1 MIQGDLWCRQL
12 YPLQLPGGN
21 IPRWSSEKQGH
32 DYIERTKWDQ
42 ISCIFP
48 FSYCFPKSA
57 SPPFRTKKRYCRYLC
72 KLRKN
77 KDLRFF
83 SKLGINVSWAFIPWD
98 WLSSK
103 ATMGKEKQRF
113 YWRKWF
119 SFLFALLRLSP
130 RSSRWS
136 FPISIRKK
144 VTWKDTCR
152 CTCWCIGTAQGPS
165 DVQ

>member
-1 MIQGDLWCRQL
+1 MSTTVSNCIHNSLVETFQDDHPRSKVTITLREQNETK
-12 YPLQLPGGN
+12 YPASFLSAIAFL
-21 IPRWSSEKQGH
+21 RVLLLLSEPKKDTADISANSERIKIWDFFQAWNKCIVSFFPMRL
-32 DYIERTKWDQ
+32 IEFESHK
-42 ISCIFP
+42 
-48 FSYCFPKSA
+48 
-57 SPPFRTKKRYCRYLC
+57 
-72 KLRKN
+72 
-77 KDLRFF
+77 
-83 SKLGINVSWAFIPWD
+83 
-98 WLSSK
+98 
-103 ATMGKEKQRF
+103 GKEKQRF